1 MDDQTMILLTKIIL
15 FFTLIWYLIFVYIM
29 EKSEQ
34 QKRVSKT
41 TKISLYVLTPMAIII
56 TTMFVFYLLSAMI
69 AGSQHTKTIYGGLT
83 IKTESIIAWTSIII
97 STIAI
102 ILVNWI
108 TLKINKDVTTK

>member
-1 MDDQTMILLTKIIL
+1 MGDPPITWIVSFLTI
-15 FFTLIWYLIFVYIM
+15 IWYLILVYII

-41 TKISLYVLTPMAIII
+41 TKISLYVLTPMAIITSLTFI
-56 TTMFVFYLLSAMI
+56 FYLLSAVI
-69 AGSQHTKTIYGGLT
+69 AGSQHTKTIYGGLS
-83 IKTESIIAWTSIII
+83 IKTETIILLISIII

-102 ILVNWI
+102 ILVDWI